1 MSLEALHRVLEA
13 SGARRLSR
21 GLPVYGLRKTLWPPF
36 GRSEALHER
45 QVVVMEAV
53 RKLPWQAFLR
63 YGEDPRDWDL
73 GAWPQAARHTWV
85 VPPHETV
92 RHLLGGFL
100 EPGGWTLYLAPYA
113 VDPSLLP
120 DTFRAD
126 LGEVARFV
134 EGHGIPVLL
143 DAWHDNTEWRIVVD
157 PAAVPELAAA

>member
-21 GLPVYGLRKTLWPPF
+21 GLPVYELRKARWPLF
-36 GRSEALHER
+36 GRAGALHER
-45 QVVVMEAV
+45 QVSVMEAV
-53 RKLPWQAFLR
+53 RALPWQAFLA
-63 YGEDPRDWDL
+63 YGENPRDWEL
-73 GAWPQAARHTWV
+73 GAWPQAARGTWQ
-85 VPPHETV
+85 VPPHETA
-92 RHLLGGFL
+92 RHLLESFL
-100 EPGGWTLYLAPYA
+100 EPGNWSLYLAPYA
-113 VDPSLLP
+113 IDPDLLP

-143 DAWHDNTEWRIVVD
+143 DAWHDNDEWRIVVD